1 MQLLQYKFA
10 LMRSNLTFI
19 CRNTL
24 GIYIY
29 ICIDTAACQ
38 WRIWFFQNSLFLSN
52 CFALFKENNPISL
65 KMRLNNS
72 KKGQYDLLLPNFDF
86 WRSLPL
92 SRLDGDV
99 SHHPKIHIGNF
110 PKCLIFCI
118 SIETPK
124 FRKTVR
130 THFWNFS
137 KSSLK
142 SNFWCFPL
150 GLFHIYYDV
159 IFTLCSDKPE

>member
-1 MQLLQYKFA
+1 MPLWATMCYW
-10 LMRSNLTFI
+10 N
-19 CRNTL
+19 CV
-24 GIYIY
+24 YIY
-29 ICIDTAACQ
+29 IDTTVCH
-38 WRIWFFQNSLFLSN
+38 WRISTFWFFKNHLFWPTASPFWKQMTHNL
-52 CFALFKENNPISL
+52 L
-65 KMRLNNS
+65 KSAVTIVKRVNTAFCYQFFN
-72 KKGQYDLLLPNFDF
+72 F

-130 THFWNFS
+130 THFWIFS
-137 KSSLK
+137 KRFLK

-150 GLFHIYYDV
+150 GLFHLHYDV
-159 IFTLCSDKPE
+159 IFTLCSDKPVHLLKCA